1 MCFGGHSGMVLTG
14 DPWDQ
19 GLTPE
24 RAPQS
29 LSFVNTR
36 IAQPCFRIVSRCF
49 FTRGKSSRKNR
60 SRGGGSKEPPDKM
73 LERRLLPE
81 PLWAKWHLHR
91 KCLLLRTST
100 HPTTSSE
107 WSPSEECKA
116 CWEPRNP
123 RIWTWRFSSHLS
135 SETGRGCTLP
145 WFARQNDCQKP
156 NLSLSNYPSDILNL
170 T

>member
-1 MCFGGHSGMVLTG
+1 MLQHRIGGAAPTDHQAPPHLSRSQICHGMSTAMCFGGHSGMVLTG

-107 WSPSEECKA
+107 
-116 CWEPRNP
+116 
-123 RIWTWRFSSHLS
+123 
-135 SETGRGCTLP
+135 
-145 WFARQNDCQKP
+145 
-156 NLSLSNYPSDILNL
+156 
-170 T
+170 